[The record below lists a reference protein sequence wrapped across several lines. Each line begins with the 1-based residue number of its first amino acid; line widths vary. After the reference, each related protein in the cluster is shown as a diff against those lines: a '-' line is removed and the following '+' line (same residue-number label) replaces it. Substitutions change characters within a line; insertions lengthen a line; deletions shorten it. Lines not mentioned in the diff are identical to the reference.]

1 MKNLTLILCTAAICA
16 TWIYTANVGRYEN
29 TTTAGGLFLTDTK
42 TGAMYVLDGDNNFI
56 YLSPINKLS
65 KQTP

>member
-29 TTTAGGLFLTDTK
+29 TTTAGGVIITDTK
-42 TGAMYVLDGDNNFI
+42 TGALYILTGNKELIFRD
-56 YLSPINKLS
+56 PITERS